1 MSRIHDA
8 LKKAEL
14 EQSPYPLDGVG
25 TTATR
30 FAELEEAG
38 ISPTVST
45 MPPPAMPFTFET
57 LLERCPAGRW
67 SPDRA
72 TMLFFDQKETLA
84 LETFRTLRSRL
95 FMIREKTPL
104 KKLMVTSSMGD

>member
-14 EQSPYPLDGVG
+14 EQTPYRLDGAG

-30 FAELEEAG
+30 FAEVEEAG
-38 ISPTVST
+38 ISPIVST

-67 SPDRA
+67 WWKRGTTKAAMS
-72 TMLFFDQKETLA
+72 
-84 LETFRTLRSRL
+84 
-95 FMIREKTPL
+95 
-104 KKLMVTSSMGD
+104 GD